1 MKHFVNTK
9 HDIIVGILFKEFK
22 TYFLPF
28 LVACFTFD
36 AKTAPSGVCLS
47 NDNYT
52 VSCTCSE
59 NRVVLGNIGF
69 SKGIHYWEI
78 TIDKYASNPDPAFGV
93 ARSDT
98 EKNTILGKDTR
109 AWSMYAD
116 SSRSWFRHN
125 NAHFER
131 HLGGIETGAVVGV
144 LLDVNSFSLTF
155 FLNDEERGS
164 IKLPS
169 SDEMFYPAVSLNRNV
184 QISLQ
189 SGLRP
194 PDSSTA

>member
-125 NAHFER
+125 NAHLNAILAGLKR
-131 HLGGIETGAVVGV
+131 G
-144 LLDVNSFSLTF
+144 LLS
-155 FLNDEERGS
+155 EC
-164 IKLPS
+164 
-169 SDEMFYPAVSLNRNV
+169 Y
-184 QISLQ
+184 
-189 SGLRP
+189 
-194 PDSSTA
+194 

>member
-1 MKHFVNTK
+1 MTLSLRHSKLIYV
-9 HDIIVGILFKEFK
+9 
-22 TYFLPF
+22 LPF
-28 LVACFTFD
+28 SVACFTFD
-36 AKTAPSGVCLS
+36 EETAPSGVCLS

-52 VSCTCSE
+52 VYCSCSE

-93 ARSDT
+93 ARADT
-98 EKNTILGKDTR
+98 EKNTILGKDTK

-144 LLDVNSFSLTF
+144 LLDVNSFRLTF

-169 SDEMFYPAVSLNRNV
+169 SSDEMFYPAVSLNRNV
-184 QISLQ
+184 QLSLQ

-194 PDSSTA
+194 PDTSTA

>member
-1 MKHFVNTK
+1 M
-9 HDIIVGILFKEFK
+9 
-22 TYFLPF
+22 
-28 LVACFTFD
+28 
-36 AKTAPSGVCLS
+36 
-47 NDNYT
+47 
-52 VSCTCSE
+52 
-59 NRVVLGNIGF
+59 VLGNIGF

-78 TIDKYASNPDPAFGV
+78 TIDKYTSNPDPAFGV
-93 ARSDT
+93 ARADT
-98 EKNTILGKDTR
+98 EKNTILGKDTK

-116 SSRSWFRHN
+116 ASRSWFRHN
-125 NAHFER
+125 NAHFQR

-164 IKLPS
+164 IQLPS

-184 QISLQ
+184 QLSLQ

-194 PDSSTA
+194 PDCSTA